1 MFNANVLR
9 IVIWQHKKNKAK
21 KQKKTTVAVSH
32 FSVVI
37 MDIHAKD
44 ISFLQKNMQFFI
56 YTFLEAK
63 K

>member
-9 IVIWQHKKNKAK
+9 IVIWQHTKKK
-21 KQKKTTVAVSH
+21 KKKKTVAVSH

>member
-9 IVIWQHKKNKAK
+9 IVIWQHKKNKQK
-21 KQKKTTVAVSH
+21 NKKKTAVTVSH

-44 ISFLQKNMQFFI
+44 IFFLQKNMQFFI

>member
-9 IVIWQHKKNKAK
+9 IVFWQHKKKEK
-21 KQKKTTVAVSH
+21 KKTTVAVSH

-44 ISFLQKNMQFFI
+44 IFFLQKNMQFFI

>member
-9 IVIWQHKKNKAK
+9 IIIWQKN
-21 KQKKTTVAVSH
+21 KKTTVAVSH

-37 MDIHAKD
+37 IDIHAKD
-44 ISFLQKNMQFFI
+44 IFFFYKNMQFFI

>member
-9 IVIWQHKKNKAK
+9 IVIWQHKKK
-21 KQKKTTVAVSH
+21 KKTTVAVSH
-32 FSVVI
+32 FLVVI

-44 ISFLQKNMQFFI
+44 IFFFQKNMQFFI